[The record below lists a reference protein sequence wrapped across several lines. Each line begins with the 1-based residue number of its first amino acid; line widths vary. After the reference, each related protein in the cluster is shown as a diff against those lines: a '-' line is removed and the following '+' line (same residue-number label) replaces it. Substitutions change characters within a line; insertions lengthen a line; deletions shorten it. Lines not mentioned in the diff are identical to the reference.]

1 MMKVIN
7 TKMNVM
13 KGINTGLLNYFV
25 TALPEEKVEV
35 QYGRAIRGNANDK
48 IAKPAYMRHWNE

>member
-1 MMKVIN
+1 
-7 TKMNVM
+7 MNVM

-35 QYGRAIRGNANDK
+35 EDGRAIRGNANDK

>member
-35 QYGRAIRGNANDK
+35 EYGRAIRGNDNDK
-48 IAKPAYMRHWNE
+48 IDKQA